1 MSFSNDF
8 NGQPKTQPSVNGGNA
23 FSDLDSGIDGM
34 AQAIEEN
41 TKNVTNAI
49 MERKQHSGQ
58 TSKVMLGM
66 GELHEEGLHVLQQI
80 SILDSLQR
88 RGLYCATALEWPANN
103 IDLHIEEIFKP
114 ETTDKAGLISM
125 LGAGENTELRNSLSA
140 DTTPIRSAN
149 ARLSRALLHE
159 FMDNRNI
166 PAFCT
171 DAPRDW
177 DQFIQNQRKFQHL
190 HVDDP
195 KVADAVKDAMRLLNL
210 PDDPTSVPPIDSLR
224 QLGMLAR
231 NIYIINEAERILEEH
246 PEIDVVLIEA
256 GRAHVTGND
265 TLKPEPSPYEHSMSS
280 LVAMRSEHVFVG
292 APLYSSQ
299 EDRAKNISPQ
309 ALADPRILDLD
320 YLEKT
325 PFNANSSKTSDLNE
339 AKQLQAL
346 AAHFP
351 FIGQTLAG
359 RTPLELY
366 NQRKEAL
373 KNDLRGLSDNNGFT
387 LAAPD
392 SYIPT

>member
-1 MSFSNDF
+1 MNFSNDF
-8 NGQPKTQPSVNGGNA
+8 NGRQQTQPSVKGKGA
-23 FSDLDSGIDGM
+23 VSDADARIDGM
-34 AQAIEEN
+34 VQAIEEN
-41 TKNVTNAI
+41 TKNVTNAV
-49 MERKQHSGQ
+49 MERRQHTGSGP
-58 TSKVMLGM
+58 KVMLGM
-66 GELHEEGLHVLQQI
+66 GELHEDGLHVMQQI
-80 SILDSLQR
+80 SILDALQKA
-88 RGLYCATALEWPANN
+88 GLYCATALEWPANN
-103 IDLHIEEIFKP
+103 IDLHIEEIFKL
-114 ETTDKAGLISM
+114 ETTDKSALIGM
-125 LGAGENTELRNSLSA
+125 LEAEENSELRNSLSA

-149 ARLSRALLHE
+149 ARLTRTLLHE

-177 DQFIQNQRKFQHL
+177 DLFIQNQRKSQHL

-195 KVADAVKDAMRLLNL
+195 KVSEAVKEAMGLLNL

-231 NIYIINEAERILEEH
+231 NIYIINEAERILKEH

-280 LVAMRSEHVFVG
+280 LAAKRSEHVFVG

-299 EDRAKNISPQ
+299 ADRAKNTSPQ
-309 ALADPRILDLD
+309 ALVDPQILSLD

-325 PFNANSSKTSDLNE
+325 PFNTNSTKTSDLYE
-339 AKQLQAL
+339 ARQVQAL
-346 AAHFP
+346 AAYFP
-351 FIGQTLAG
+351 FIDKTLSG

-366 NQRKEAL
+366 DDRKEAL
-373 KNDLRGLSDNNGFT
+373 KNDLRDLRDNNGFM
-387 LAAPD
+387 LAAPGQ
-392 SYIPT
+392 YTPV